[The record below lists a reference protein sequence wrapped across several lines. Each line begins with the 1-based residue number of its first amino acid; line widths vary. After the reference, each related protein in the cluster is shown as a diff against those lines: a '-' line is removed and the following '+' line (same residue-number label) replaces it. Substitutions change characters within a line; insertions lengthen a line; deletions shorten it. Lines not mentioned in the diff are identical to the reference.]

1 MIFPVAFPR
10 ITPPAAVP
18 LDKPVRSRGSHI
30 LFFSSLPLVA
40 SALLKTFRILRG
52 RTSRV
57 AIFVASL
64 RAKSENT
71 FAPNENTF
79 APILHFFLFLT
90 PSFSSFLIFILI
102 VVF

>member
-30 LFFSSLPLVA
+30 LFFFSLPLLA

-71 FAPNENTF
+71 FAP
-79 APILHFFLFLT
+79 ILHFFFLFLT